1 MVEPDHGQLSIE
13 RQCELLGLAR
23 SSVYYQPVGET
34 CYNLQL
40 MRVIDEVYTAHPML
54 GVRRMTHMLRREGHA
69 INHKR
74 VYRLMRFMGLQA
86 IYPKPRPRVG
96 PGPAL
101 RYPNLLKGRHI
112 DRPNQAWCSD
122 ITYIRMDRGFAY
134 LVAVMDWYSRYILSW
149 TLSNTQDAS
158 VCVETYKDA
167 LTISQPEIFHSDQ
180 GSQFTS
186 EEMTSLSKRAGI
198 QISMCGRGRC
208 YDNILIERLWRSVK
222 YEEVYLN
229 EYANLRQARRRLG
242 GYISFYNHSRPHQS
256 LRYRTPSEVYHGHSG
271 PHPAMAITHTTT
283 TCPLGPTCP
292 AIPHNPGSSLS

>member
-1 MVEPDHGQLSIE
+1 
-13 RQCELLGLAR
+13 
-23 SSVYYQPVGET
+23 
-34 CYNLQL
+34 
-40 MRVIDEVYTAHPML
+40 MRLI
-54 GVRRMTHMLRREGHA
+54 
-69 INHKR
+69 
-74 VYRLMRFMGLQA
+74 GLQA

-112 DRPNQAWCSD
+112 DRPNEAWCSD
-122 ITYIRMDRGFAY
+122 ITYIRMDRRIAY
-134 LVAVMDWYSRYILSW
+134 LVAVMEWYSRYILSW

-198 QISMCGRGRC
+198 RISMCGRGRC
-208 YDNILIERLWRSVK
+208 YDDILIERLWRSVK

-229 EYANLRQARRRLG
+229 EYANLRQARQRLG
-242 GYISFYNHSRPHQS
+242 GYISFYRKFPPKSR
-256 LRYRTPSEVYHGHSG
+256 RYRVFCRY
-271 PHPAMAITHTTT
+271 
-283 TCPLGPTCP
+283 
-292 AIPHNPGSSLS
+292 